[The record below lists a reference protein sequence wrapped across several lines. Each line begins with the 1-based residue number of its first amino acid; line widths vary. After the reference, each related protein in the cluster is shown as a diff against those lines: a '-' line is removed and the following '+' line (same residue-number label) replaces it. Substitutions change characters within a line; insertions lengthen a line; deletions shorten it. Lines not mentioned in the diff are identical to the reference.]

1 MSKSLDIRSELR
13 GKTHVREFT
22 LDRAGVNSD
31 ERTIP
36 LAFSS
41 EEPVDRYFGREIL
54 VHDGKACD
62 LSRLK
67 NRAALLL
74 NHDWNDQIGVV
85 ESCEIGPDK
94 KGRAVVRFSK
104 SPRGEEI
111 FQDVKDG
118 IRSLVSVGYEIRDVE
133 TSKDASGVVT
143 ARVTDWQP
151 FEISIVSIPAD
162 TSVGVGRNHS
172 STTESPMNRNPI
184 LRETAAPSK
193 EDAGAPAAAPQA
205 KVEEI
210 RAAERKAILEKGKTF
225 RALCERH
232 GADSK
237 IADQAVNEDW
247 SQEKLV
253 EKILE
258 VRYNAKPLNE
268 ADANPELGLSRKEIR
283 NYSLVRALHA
293 RASGQALTGFEKECS
308 DAVAKRTKQEPR
320 GFFIPHDVAAR
331 DFAESKDLNS
341 MQAQALAMAIRG
353 MIQNQRTL
361 TAGSAT
367 AGGITVGTDVLMG
380 SMIELLRNSCLV
392 ASMGARVMSGL
403 TGNIVIPK
411 QAGGGTAYWL
421 GETEE
426 VTVSDQSFGQIA
438 LTPKKLGG
446 YTKYSRELLK
456 QSSIDVEAFV
466 RQDLMMVL
474 AIAKDL
480 AAIAGGGVDRP
491 LGILNT
497 TGIGSVTFGAA
508 PTWAKVVEFETT
520 TETANALMGNLA
532 WLTSPAVRGKWKT
545 TSKVANTAEF
555 LLAGDLAN
563 GYRFNATNQVASGK
577 VIFGNWSDLILAD
590 WDGLDVT
597 IDPYT
602 NATTGISRTIM
613 FLLTDSIVRQPASFT
628 VSTDSGAQ

>member
-1 MSKSLDIRSELR
+1 MSKITDIRAELR
-13 GKTHVREFT
+13 GKSFT
-22 LDRAGVNSD
+22 RDFALDRAAINSE
-31 ERTIP
+31 ERTVP

-41 EEPVDRYFGREIL
+41 EASVERYFGQEIL

-62 LSRLK
+62 LSRLR
-67 NRAALLL
+67 NRAALLV
-74 NHDWNDQIGVV
+74 NHDPDDQVGVV
-85 ESCEIGPDK
+85 ESAEIAADK

-104 SPRGEEI
+104 SARGEEI

-118 IRSLVSVGYEIRDVE
+118 IRTLVSVGYEIRDVE
-133 TSKDASGVVT
+133 SSKDKDGVVT
-143 ARVTDWQP
+143 ARVTDWMP
-151 FEISIVSIPAD
+151 LEISIVSIPAD

-172 STTESPMNRNPI
+172 NKDSNMKHNT
-184 LRETAAPSK
+184 LREADAPSK
-193 EDAGAPAAAPQA
+193 DGGAPPAAPTEAQIQE
-205 KVEEI
+205 V
-210 RAAERKAILEKGKTF
+210 RSRERKALLDKAVKF
-225 RALCERH
+225 RALGKQHNCPDVAER
-232 GADSK
+232 GLS
-237 IADQAVNEDW
+237 EDW
-247 SQEKLV
+247 AEEKLV
-253 EKILE
+253 SEILE
-258 VRYNAKPLNE
+258 HRYKAKPLNE
-268 ADANPELGLSRKEIR
+268 DDANPEIGMSRKEIR

-293 RASGQALTGFEKECS
+293 RAQGMALTGLEKEAS
-308 DAVAKRTKQEPR
+308 EAVAKRTKQEPR

-331 DFAESKDLNS
+331 DFSESKDLNAV
-341 MQAQALAMAIRG
+341 QAQALAMAVRG
-353 MIQNQRTL
+353 MIQSQRTL

-367 AGGITVGTDVLMG
+367 AGGILIGTEVLMG
-380 SMIELLRNSCLV
+380 SMIELLRNQTLV
-392 ASMGARVMSGL
+392 AQMGARVMSGL

-426 VTVSDQSFGQIA
+426 VTASDQSFGQIA

-446 YTKYSRELLK
+446 LTKYSRELLR

-466 RQDLMMVL
+466 RQDLMQVL

-480 AAIAGGGVDRP
+480 AAIAGGGGDRP

-555 LLAGDLAN
+555 LLAGQEAN
-563 GYRFNATNQVASGK
+563 GYRFNATNQVTGGK

-613 FLLTDSIVRQPASFT
+613 FLMTDSIVRQPASFT